1 MAKHDWVALDIGH
14 SVDQVP
20 SPCAPGRAD
29 LDSTLIVDH
38 IG

>member
-20 SPCAPGRAD
+20 SPYASGRAD
-29 LDSTLIVDH
+29 LDATLTVDH